1 MADRFK
7 VFVFR
12 KVPFSERI
20 AQILSPV
27 ADLTFH
33 DTEDPPPEAMV
44 RAALPEV
51 AALLPTAL
59 DPVPAAVIAA
69 APRLKVIGN
78 YGVGYNNVDVA
89 AATRRR
95 IPVTNTPGVLTEAT
109 ADTTWALLMAVARRT
124 VEADAYVRAGRF
136 DGWRASLFPGME
148 LAGKTLGIIGLGSIG
163 QAVARRGL
171 GFGMRMIYAGR
182 RRAAAE
188 VEMALQARFV
198 PLENLLGEA
207 DIVSLHCPLTAET
220 RHLLDARRLALMKP
234 TAYLINTARGPVV
247 EERALVEAL
256 RAGRIA
262 GAGLDVYE
270 EEPRLAPGLAELRNA
285 VLFPH
290 IGSST
295 LEAREGMARL
305 AAENI
310 RAALEGRR
318 PPNVVNPEG
327 LTA

>member
-1 MADRFK
+1 MTDRPR

-12 KVPFSERI
+12 KVPFSDRI
-20 AQILSPV
+20 AEILGPV

-33 DTEDPPPEAMV
+33 ETEDPPPEAMV

-59 DPVPAAVIAA
+59 DPVTAAMMGA
-69 APRLKVIGN
+69 APRLKVVGN

-109 ADTTWALLMAVARRT
+109 ADTTWALIMAVTRRT
-124 VEADAYVRAGRF
+124 LEADAFVRAGKF

-148 LAGKTLGIIGLGSIG
+148 LAGRTLGIIGLGSIG

-171 GFGMRMIYAGR
+171 GFGMRVAYAGR
-182 RRAAAE
+182 RRAAPE
-188 VEMALQARFV
+188 VEAALQARFA
-198 PLENLLGEA
+198 PLEGLLGQA
-207 DIVSLHCPLTAET
+207 DILSLHCPLSAET

-262 GAGLDVYE
+262 GAALDVYE
-270 EEPRLAPGLAELRNA
+270 DEPRLAPGLAELHNV

-305 AAENI
+305 VAENI
-310 RAALEGRR
+310 RAALAGRR
-318 PPNVVNPEG
+318 PLNIVNPE
-327 LTA
+327 AWRA

>member
-1 MADRFK
+1 MSGRPR

-20 AQILSPV
+20 AEILSPV

-33 DTEDPPPEAMV
+33 DSEDPPPAV
-44 RAALPEV
+44 AVNAALPDA

-59 DPVPAAVIAA
+59 DPVPAALIEC
-69 APRLKVIGN
+69 APRLRVIGN

-95 IPVTNTPGVLTEAT
+95 IAVSNTPGVLTEAT
-109 ADTTWALLMAVARRT
+109 ADTTWALIMAVARRT
-124 VEADAYVRAGRF
+124 GEADAYVREGKF
-136 DGWRASLFPGME
+136 DGWRASLFLGMQ
-148 LAGKTLGIIGLGSIG
+148 LAGKTLGIVGLGLIG
-163 QAVARRGL
+163 QAVARRAL
-171 GFGMRMIYAGR
+171 GFGMRVLYAGR
-182 RRAAAE
+182 RRAAPE
-188 VEMALQARFV
+188 VEAALQARFAA
-198 PLENLLGEA
+198 LDALLREA
-207 DIVSLHCPLTAET
+207 DIVSLHCPLTSET
-220 RHLLDARRLALMKP
+220 RHLLDARRLGFMKP
-234 TAYLINTARGPVV
+234 TAYLINTARGPIV

-256 RAGRIA
+256 RARRIA

-270 EEPRLAPGLAELRNA
+270 DEPRLAPGLAELPNA

-310 RAALEGRR
+310 LAALEGRR
-318 PPNVVNPEG
+318 PPNLVNHEVWPG
-327 LTA
+327 

>member
-1 MADRFK
+1 
-7 VFVFR
+7 
-12 KVPFSERI
+12 
-20 AQILSPV
+20 
-27 ADLTFH
+27 
-33 DTEDPPPEAMV
+33 
-44 RAALPEV
+44 
-51 AALLPTAL
+51 
-59 DPVPAAVIAA
+59 
-69 APRLKVIGN
+69 
-78 YGVGYNNVDVA
+78 
-89 AATRRR
+89 
-95 IPVTNTPGVLTEAT
+95 
-109 ADTTWALLMAVARRT
+109 
-124 VEADAYVRAGRF
+124 
-136 DGWRASLFPGME
+136 
-148 LAGKTLGIIGLGSIG
+148 
-163 QAVARRGL
+163 
-171 GFGMRMIYAGR
+171 
-182 RRAAAE
+182 
-188 VEMALQARFV
+188 
-198 PLENLLGEA
+198 
-207 DIVSLHCPLTAET
+207 
-220 RHLLDARRLALMKP
+220 MKP